1 MNAIDLE
8 QVQMSA
14 AERDRFA
21 AELGEARCYFE
32 LGMGGST
39 LMAARSGVE
48 QIVSLDSDN
57 TWIEAVRA
65 HPDITPRCANGSMS
79 LLDVAG
85 GTGDIAIRCHK
96 KGIPNITICDINNEM
111 LQHGRNKA
119 IDKGIVAGIDYV
131 LGNGE
136 DLPFS
141 SNSFDCYTIAFGIRN
156 VTHIDKVLSEAYRV
170 LKKGGRF
177 LCLEFSKV
185 ENPMIQRAYDFYSF
199 SLIPKIG
206 GVIAGNPEAYQ
217 YLSESIRKFPDQETF
232 LGMLN
237 RAGFE
242 HTNYTNLSF
251 GIAAIHGGYKL

>member
-1 MNAIDLE
+1 MRRTNQETFFGFKKVGMNEKAAMVSDVFSSVASKYDIMNDA
-8 QVQMSA
+8 MSCGIH
-14 AERDRFA
+14 RLWKDHF
-21 AELGEARCYFE
+21 CT
-32 LGMGGST
+32 M
-39 LMAARSGVE
+39 V
-48 QIVSLDSDN
+48 
-57 TWIEAVRA
+57 
-65 HPDITPRCANGSMS
+65 PNGSMS